1 MDPNNMNAT
10 GMPSRPSAPS
20 QPAAPTFNEAPA
32 NPSPLCA
39 PAKKSGKGTLY
50 GMIIFAVLA
59 VLGIGFSVYLMMD
72 SNTLKTNY
80 ETQISNLK
88 KQNSD
93 LLNRIAELEGYSGD
107 EEEVDQTNYLTVE
120 EWGLKVE
127 IGSDIKLLS
136 MNLSS
141 NEDFDAVYIKAI
153 SSGLVETI
161 TSMDTSI
168 TGNIPGNFLA
178 RSKNSTI
185 DPFST
190 GVKISPVYND
200 GEYNYFVYQ
209 PTGYVLE
216 GLEQYAEQ
224 ITDTYNV
231 VYSFLNNQNN
241 YSKA

>member
-1 MDPNNMNAT
+1 
-10 GMPSRPSAPS
+10 
-20 QPAAPTFNEAPA
+20 
-32 NPSPLCA
+32 
-39 PAKKSGKGTLY
+39 
-50 GMIIFAVLA
+50 
-59 VLGIGFSVYLMMD
+59 
-72 SNTLKTNY
+72 
-80 ETQISNLK
+80 
-88 KQNSD
+88 
-93 LLNRIAELEGYSGD
+93 
-107 EEEVDQTNYLTVE
+107 
-120 EWGLKVE
+120 
-127 IGSDIKLLS
+127 